1 MRGPL
6 VFNVVVCVALAGFS
20 LTARGDTPAAGS
32 DDDQIPPGWRMTQTD
47 PGPASALWH
56 RADLTPTEQ
65 AYLDHAAVN
74 PNAEAIGAA
83 YASAMSER
91 AAEAA
96 ASAAAEQLGLEGLGS
111 EGVVP

>member
-1 MRGPL
+1 MRGPW
-6 VFNVVVCVALAGFS
+6 VFNVLVCAALGGFS

-32 DDDQIPPGWRMTQTD
+32 DEAETPPGWRLTQTD

-65 AYLDHAAVN
+65 AYLDQAAVN

-96 ASAAAEQLGLEGLGS
+96 ASAAADELGLEGLGS

>member
-1 MRGPL
+1 
-6 VFNVVVCVALAGFS
+6 
-20 LTARGDTPAAGS
+20 
-32 DDDQIPPGWRMTQTD
+32 MTQTD

-56 RADLTPTEQ
+56 PADLSAVER
-65 AYLDHAAVN
+65 AYLSHAAAN
-74 PNAEAIGAA
+74 PNAEAIGTA

-96 ASAAAEQLGLEGLGS
+96 ASAAAQQLGLDDLGG